1 MSERRAGLET
11 GNAQADLPEIQGRP
25 PFSEWDERQR
35 SEDCAGV
42 VALACMQEGVVGT
55 REALVVEMRDL
66 QPGPCERQAG
76 PQRVAE
82 GSVVPEK
89 PGNAGGGKGPWF
101 RVSVGPER
109 AGRVA

>member
-11 GNAQADLPEIQGRP
+11 GNAGADPPGLWGRP
-25 PFSEWDERQR
+25 PSWESDERQR
-35 SEDCAGV
+35 SQDSAGV
-42 VALACMQEGVVGT
+42 VALACMHKGVVGT
-55 REALVVEMRDL
+55 REALAVEMRDL
-66 QPGPCERQAG
+66 QPGPRERQAG

-101 RVSVGPER
+101 RVSVETVR
-109 AGRVA
+109 AGRMA